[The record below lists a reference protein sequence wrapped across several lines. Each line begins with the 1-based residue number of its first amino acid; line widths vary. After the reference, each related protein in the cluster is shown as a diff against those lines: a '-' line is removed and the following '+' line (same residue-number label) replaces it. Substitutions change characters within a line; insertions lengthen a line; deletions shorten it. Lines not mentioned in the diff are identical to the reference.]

1 MDIHQLAALRLHT
14 GYVFEN
20 GSPFYEKLGDERAAA
35 LLKALQTEGYRIVAE
50 RNRFKT
56 TATAAK
62 RDTLRNERRRNGA
75 R

>member
-1 MDIHQLAALRLHT
+1 MDIHQLAALRLYT

-35 LLKALQTEGYRIVAE
+35 LLKALQTEGYRIAAE
-50 RNRFKT
+50 RSRFKT
-56 TATAAK
+56 TATAGG
-62 RDTLRNERRRNGA
+62 DTLRNERRRKGA